1 MTVADHGDPLRR
13 GQIEIASPGCVIK
26 PAALATGDHRVAAP
40 LGGAAQ
46 NLLLD
51 GGVIEF
57 HCLLHGCSF
66 RCSEI
71 LFATD

>member
-1 MTVADHGDPLRR
+1 MTVADHRHPLRR
-13 GQIEIASPGCVIK
+13 GQIEVASPSRIVK

-40 LGGAAQ
+40 LGGATQ

-57 HCLLHGCSF
+57 HCLLHSCSF
-66 RCSEI
+66 SSSD
-71 LFATD
+71 L